1 MAKHTFLDKAA
12 WDMFVHL
19 GEVLEVRIPKIWGKS
34 SAWSND
40 IAKGIVSGY
49 FDDHKSFFK
58 SVREPYPNFTTIAAR
73 LGNGGHMPFFINPI
87 FFERNCQ

>member
-1 MAKHTFLDKAA
+1 MANYSFFHKTVWNL
-12 WDMFVHL
+12 FVHP
-19 GEVLEVRIPKIWGKS
+19 GEVTEVRILKVWGKS

-40 IAKGIVSGY
+40 IAKGTFSGY